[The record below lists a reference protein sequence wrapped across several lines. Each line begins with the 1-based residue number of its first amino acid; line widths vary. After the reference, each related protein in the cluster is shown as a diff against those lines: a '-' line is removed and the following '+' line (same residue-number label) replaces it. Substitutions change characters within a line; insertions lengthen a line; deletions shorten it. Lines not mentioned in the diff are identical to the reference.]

1 MRLQQF
7 SHQLTPHPLQLPLPV
22 TMLHLIRLLRTEELC
37 DCRIGLVRRR
47 KGIRHG
53 TGQRA
58 HGLSAL
64 PAAVP
69 AHPVLRDTRTPAWA
83 GLRDDDAGDHR
94 APARS
99 SLPAPPN
106 LLPDS
111 RSRDIALGP
120 RRSPPAVV

>member
-64 PAAVP
+64 PAAAP

-83 GLRDDDAGDHR
+83 GLRDDDAGDPR

-99 SLPAPPN
+99 FLPAPPN
-106 LLPDS
+106 WPLDNKCRYTAP
-111 RSRDIALGP
+111 GP
-120 RRSPPAVV
+120 RRFPPAVG